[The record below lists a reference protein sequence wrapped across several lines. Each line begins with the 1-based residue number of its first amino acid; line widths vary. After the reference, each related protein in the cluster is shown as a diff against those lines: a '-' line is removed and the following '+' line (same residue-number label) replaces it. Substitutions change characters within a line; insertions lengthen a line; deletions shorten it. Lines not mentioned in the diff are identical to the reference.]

1 MTEQLGKIEKPE
13 AEQFKGGKKLYL
25 VPLIFS
31 GEDAPAEYKER
42 CHRYWQQVAE
52 QLASLEE
59 KIGKV
64 NRVYHE
70 SISLSGEEGMKLA
83 EKINQSCYQI
93 AKSKCDNEATFEAF
107 EDREL
112 LEEIIDWERCLLLG
126 FVTVKVASKVSE
138 FYTET
143 SKKRYEFMIS
153 RITETLKDNEA
164 GLLFIRE
171 GHRLQFPKDIEV
183 FSISPPGLDEIHRW
197 LRDEASKEKET
208 REEELK
214 EKEEGEEEGKEEQPR
229 EEEAREEESREE
241 ESREEEGK
249 EEEGKEEESKG
260 EEPRE
265 TEEKK

>member
-31 GEDAPAEYKER
+31 GEDTPPEYKER

-143 SKKRYEFMIS
+143 SKKRYEFMVS

-164 GLLFIRE
+164 GLLFITE

-208 REEELK
+208 REEEARDK
-214 EKEEGEEEGKEEQPR
+214 ETEKGEERETEEETGKGEERETEEETGKET
-229 EEEAREEESREE
+229 
-241 ESREEEGK
+241 GK
-249 EEEGKEEESKG
+249 E

>member
-31 GEDAPAEYKER
+31 GEDTPAEYNER

-143 SKKRYEFMIS
+143 SKKRYEFMVS

-164 GLLFIRE
+164 GLLFITE

-197 LRDEASKEKET
+197 LRDEASKEKELKET
-208 REEELK
+208 ETETETETEEEKEELK
-214 EKEEGEEEGKEEQPR
+214 ETEAEEEKGKR
-229 EEEAREEESREE
+229 EETREN
-241 ESREEEGK
+241 
-249 EEEGKEEESKG
+249 
-260 EEPRE
+260 
-265 TEEKK
+265 EEKK

>member
-13 AEQFKGGKKLYL
+13 AEQFRGGKKLYL
-25 VPLIFS
+25 VSLIFS

-83 EKINQSCYQI
+83 EKINQNCYQI

-112 LEEIIDWERCLLLG
+112 LEEVIDWERCLLLG
-126 FVTVKVASKVSE
+126 FVTVKVASKISE

-143 SKKRYEFMIS
+143 SKKRYEFMVS

-171 GHRLQFPKDIEV
+171 GHRLQFPRDIEV
-183 FSISPPGLDEIHRW
+183 FSISPPALDEVHRW
-197 LRDEASKEKET
+197 IRDEAS
-208 REEELK
+208 R
-214 EKEEGEEEGKEEQPR
+214 KEEPKKEEP
-229 EEEAREEESREE
+229 
-241 ESREEEGK
+241 K
-249 EEEGKEEESKG
+249 K

-265 TEEKK
+265 EKGKRRKPRKAKRINE

>member
-31 GEDAPAEYKER
+31 GEDTPPEYKER
-42 CHRYWQQVAE
+42 CYRYWQQVAE
-52 QLASLEE
+52 QLANLEE

-143 SKKRYEFMIS
+143 SKKRYEFMVS

-208 REEELK
+208 REK
-214 EKEEGEEEGKEEQPR
+214 EIR
-229 EEEAREEESREE
+229 EEET
-241 ESREEEGK
+241 REEEGK
-249 EEEGKEEESKG
+249 EKEEETREEESKG

>member
-1 MTEQLGKIEKPE
+1 MSEQLGKIEKPE

-31 GEDAPAEYKER
+31 GEDTPPEYKER

-59 KIGKV
+59 KIGRV

-70 SISLSGEEGMKLA
+70 SISLSGEEGMKLV

-143 SKKRYEFMIS
+143 SKKRYEFMLS

-164 GLLFIRE
+164 GLLFISE

-183 FSISPPGLDEIHRW
+183 FSIFPPGLDEIHRW
-197 LRDEASKEKET
+197 LRDEASKEKELKET
-208 REEELK
+208 ETGKETEEETETEE
-214 EKEEGEEEGKEEQPR
+214 EKGEEEGKEEETR
-229 EEEAREEESREE
+229 
-241 ESREEEGK
+241 
-249 EEEGKEEESKG
+249 EEESKG
-260 EEPRE
+260 EEPGE

>member
-31 GEDAPAEYKER
+31 GEDTPPEYKER

-52 QLASLEE
+52 QLANLEE

-143 SKKRYEFMIS
+143 SKKRYEFMVS

-164 GLLFIRE
+164 GLLFISE

-208 REEELK
+208 REK
-214 EKEEGEEEGKEEQPR
+214 ETR
-229 EEEAREEESREE
+229 EEET
-241 ESREEEGK
+241 REEEGK
-249 EEEGKEEESKG
+249 QEQPKEEEPREEESKG

>member
-13 AEQFKGGKKLYL
+13 AEQFKGSKKLYL

-31 GEDAPAEYKER
+31 GEDTPPEYKER

-112 LEEIIDWERCLLLG
+112 LEEVIDWERCLLLG

-138 FYTET
+138 FYTDT
-143 SKKRYEFMIS
+143 SKKRYEFMVS

-164 GLLFIRE
+164 GLLFITE
-171 GHRLQFPKDIEV
+171 GHRLQFPRDIEV

-197 LRDEASKEKET
+197 LRDEASKKEELKKEETGKETGTGEEKEKG
-208 REEELK
+208 EEKKKGKKKGKKK
-214 EKEEGEEEGKEEQPR
+214 EKEE
-229 EEEAREEESREE
+229 
-241 ESREEEGK
+241 
-249 EEEGKEEESKG
+249 
-260 EEPRE
+260 EPGE

>member
-13 AEQFKGGKKLYL
+13 AEQFKGSKKLYL

-31 GEDAPAEYKER
+31 GEDTPPEYKER

-143 SKKRYEFMIS
+143 SKKRYEFMVS

-164 GLLFIRE
+164 GLLFITE

-197 LRDEASKEKET
+197 LRDEASKEKELKET
-208 REEELK
+208 ERGKETETEELK
-214 EKEEGEEEGKEEQPR
+214 GKRKKKGKE
-229 EEEAREEESREE
+229 
-241 ESREEEGK
+241 
-249 EEEGKEEESKG
+249 

>member
-13 AEQFKGGKKLYL
+13 AEQFKGSKKLYL

-31 GEDAPAEYKER
+31 GEDTPAEYKER

-93 AKSKCDNEATFEAF
+93 AKSKCDNEATFEAI

-112 LEEIIDWERCLLLG
+112 LEEVIDWERCLLLG

-143 SKKRYEFMIS
+143 SKKRYEFMVS

-164 GLLFIRE
+164 GLLFITE

-208 REEELK
+208 REKETKEEELK
-214 EKEEGEEEGKEEQPR
+214 EKEKEKEETREGET
-229 EEEAREEESREE
+229 
-241 ESREEEGK
+241 K
-249 EEEGKEEESKG
+249 EEEGKET
-260 EEPRE
+260 RE
-265 TEEKK
+265 TKEKK

>member
-31 GEDAPAEYKER
+31 GEDTPPEYKER

-52 QLASLEE
+52 QLANLEE
-59 KIGKV
+59 KIGRV

-143 SKKRYEFMIS
+143 SKKRYEFMVS

-164 GLLFIRE
+164 GLLFISE

-183 FSISPPGLDEIHRW
+183 FSISPPALDEIHRW
-197 LRDEASKEKET
+197 IRDEASKEKET
-208 REEELK
+208 REK
-214 EKEEGEEEGKEEQPR
+214 EIR
-229 EEEAREEESREE
+229 EEET
-241 ESREEEGK
+241 REEEGK
-249 EEEGKEEESKG
+249 EKEEETREEESKG

>member
-1 MTEQLGKIEKPE
+1 MSEQLGKIEKPE

-31 GEDAPAEYKER
+31 GEDTPPEYKER

-59 KIGKV
+59 KIGRV

-70 SISLSGEEGMKLA
+70 SISLSGEEGMKLV

-126 FVTVKVASKVSE
+126 FITVKVASKVSE

-143 SKKRYEFMIS
+143 SKKRYEFMVS

-164 GLLFIRE
+164 GLLFISE

-183 FSISPPGLDEIHRW
+183 FSIFPPGLDEIHRW
-197 LRDEASKEKET
+197 LRDEASKEKELKET
-208 REEELK
+208 ETGKETEEETETEE
-214 EKEEGEEEGKEEQPR
+214 EKGEEEGKEEETR
-229 EEEAREEESREE
+229 
-241 ESREEEGK
+241 
-249 EEEGKEEESKG
+249 EEESKG
-260 EEPRE
+260 EEPGE